1 MQTLLKET
9 AAYSLMKKEEREG
22 RLNHAYLILMDDP
35 LSLRGALNFF
45 ARVFFGCEEP
55 KSLEQ
60 ERISDLIEKES
71 FGDCLFF
78 PKKDKK
84 FSVSDVDEIKEESA
98 LNPVEG
104 DKKLFVIGDFS
115 ELGIQ
120 QQNKL
125 LKLLEEPP
133 KKVYFLLGAT
143 VPHAILQTV
152 LSRAKKLEIPPFSTD
167 KIVEFL
173 KRNSTRTALSDDQL
187 YAYAAT
193 SGGFAGNAKNALEG
207 GYFTQIQADA
217 FALCLQE
224 KSLPILARKA
234 GESKYKKELLSFLR
248 LIFRDALLLK
258 TGNKK
263 NIILKT
269 DLEKIQKVAKLY
281 TPTALLYAQEAISA
295 AEKEVKFN
303 ANFTQC
309 LEVCFGRIYQTN
321 EKF

>member
-1 MQTLLKET
+1 MQTLLKKT
-9 AAYSLMKKEEREG
+9 AAYSLMKKEEREE

-35 LSLRGALNFF
+35 LSLREALNFF
-45 ARVFFGCEEP
+45 ARVFFSCEEP
-55 KSLEQ
+55 ENSQQ
-60 ERISDLIEKES
+60 ERISDLIQKES

-84 FSVSDVDEIKEESA
+84 FSVSDIDEIKEESA

-115 ELGIQ
+115 ELGIP

-152 LSRAKKLEIPPFSTD
+152 LSRAKKLEIPPFSPE
-167 KIVEFL
+167 KIVDFL
-173 KRNSTRTALSDDQL
+173 KRNSTHTPLSDEQL
-187 YAYAAT
+187 YAYAAV
-193 SGGFAGNAKNALEG
+193 SGGWAGTAKNALDG

-224 KSLPILARKA
+224 KSLPVLARKA
-234 GESKYKKELLSFLR
+234 GETKYKKELLSFLR
-248 LIFRDALLLK
+248 LIFRDALLFK
-258 TGNKK
+258 TGNQK
-263 NIILKT
+263 NALLKT
-269 DLEKIQKVAKLY
+269 ESERIQKVAKLY
-281 TPTALLYAQEAISA
+281 TPTALLYAQEAISE
-295 AEKEVKFN
+295 AEKEVKLN

-309 LEVCFGRIYQTN
+309 LEICFGRIHQTN
-321 EKF
+321 EKY